1 MTWQYN
7 TVSPY
12 HVPHHPYSNFPGH
25 YPLNYYGKCFRLSN
39 NGRQMVENLVLKDFQ
54 SISKLGKFLFPVIP
68 LEDKNLLSTGI
79 ANLYGYIILIYR
91 GLFKYIF
98 LLFPF
103 LFILFFTFE
112 IL

>member
-39 NGRQMVENLVLKDFQ
+39 NGRQMAENLVLKDFQ

-79 ANLYGYIILIYR
+79 ANLYGYIILISWS
-91 GLFKYIF
+91 IQVH
-98 LLFPF
+98 FPSF
-103 LFILFFTFE
+103 SLFIYPIFY
-112 IL
+112 I